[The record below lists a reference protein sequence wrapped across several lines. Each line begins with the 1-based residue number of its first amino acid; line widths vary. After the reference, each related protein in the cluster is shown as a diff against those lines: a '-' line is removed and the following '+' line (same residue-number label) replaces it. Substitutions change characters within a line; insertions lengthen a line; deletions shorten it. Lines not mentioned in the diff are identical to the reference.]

1 MKCILCIFCFVIY
14 CTVLFGFSQRNH
26 ALAVYYSEDEQEI
39 EKYYVFTDSY
49 YVHSVGLSYYHF
61 DDIRDTSDEMRYWKT
76 GIIATNSI
84 TGNAFVFATARRG
97 STFRGYIKSVIDG
110 KLRYRNLRGKIEK
123 ANESF
128 PLYQDTFYHN
138 SLKENEFDV
147 FAHRNAGA
155 ALKLSAIRNDLPHS
169 VKQKMTRN
177 IMDSV
182 ITNFLFR
189 GNESDPLRRALTEE
203 DLSYEIK
210 MTAKIPYF
218 YLFERSS
225 TKRKIDTNCVLNNP
239 KNQIE
244 LLRYFKEKAQ
254 TKNVFTYLTSSTIL
268 FEDNNIMVVINDGLP
283 ESLDHQSFFSTFNCE
298 PIMYSVKIYSNNL

>member
-1 MKCILCIFCFVIY
+1 
-14 CTVLFGFSQRNH
+14 
-26 ALAVYYSEDEQEI
+26 LAVYYGEDEHDI

-61 DDIRDTSDEMRYWKT
+61 DDTRDTSDEMRYWKT
-76 GIIATNSI
+76 GVIAINSI
-84 TGNAFVFATARRG
+84 TGNVFVFATVREG
-97 STFRGYIKSVIDG
+97 YSYSEYSDFEFRANKKFVYTSGHF
-110 KLRYRNLRGKIEK
+110 KLPK

-128 PLYQDTFYHN
+128 PLYQDTFFNN
-138 SLKENEFDV
+138 SSKQNMFDV
-147 FAHRNAGA
+147 FAHRNTGA
-155 ALKLSAIRNDLPHS
+155 ALKLSAILNDLPHS

-182 ITNFLFR
+182 ITNFLFT
-189 GNESDPLRRALTEE
+189 GNESDPLRKALTEE
-203 DLSYEIK
+203 DLTYEIK
-210 MTAKIPYF
+210 MTAKKPYF
-218 YLFERSS
+218 YLFTGST
-225 TKRKIDTNCVLNNP
+225 TKRKIDTNSVLNNP

-268 FEDNNIMVVINDGLP
+268 FEDNNIMVVINEGLP

-298 PIMYSVKIYSNNL
+298 PIMYSVKIYTNNL